1 MFTKEELQYL
11 KAIIN
16 TSLKSTKRMI
26 KNLEEKQEQQIITE
40 KQKKMLEEFKKSRQF
55 KQNILAKLETFE

>member
-40 KQKKMLEEFKKSRQF
+40 KQKKMLEEFKK
-55 KQNILAKLETFE
+55 IETV